1 MLVFRPEG
9 RQERLVPT
17 CRKRLIMDF
26 AEAKKVCR
34 VMSRY
39 DALHNTIMEINAA
52 LNAFPYAEGETTI
65 KIPRRYLEPL
75 RKMMEADLAVIE
87 EEISTL

>member
-1 MLVFRPEG
+1 
-9 RQERLVPT
+9 
-17 CRKRLIMDF
+17 MDF

-39 DALHNTIMEINAA
+39 DALHSVIMEIGAT
-52 LNAFPYAEGETTI
+52 LREFPYTDGEATI
-65 KIPRRYLEPL
+65 KIPHRYLEPL